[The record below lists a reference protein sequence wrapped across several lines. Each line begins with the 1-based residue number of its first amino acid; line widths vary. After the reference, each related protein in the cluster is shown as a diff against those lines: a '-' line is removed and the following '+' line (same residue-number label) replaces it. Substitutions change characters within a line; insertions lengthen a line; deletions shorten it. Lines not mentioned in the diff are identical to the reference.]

1 LKPRTDFL
9 PLGRRVDLLLA
20 KMELISEGA
29 TGKPL
34 DALRG
39 GEAMIGEWDSPAL
52 ADDWASLLERL
63 VESME
68 IELGRARGGRQYRPG
83 NWRVDQKDERIR
95 TIYPHRPARF
105 VAWVE
110 DVPELVVRRLRQE
123 WKDAE
128 AA

>member
-1 LKPRTDFL
+1 VKADTSFL
-9 PLGRRVDLLLA
+9 PVGRRIDLIISR
-20 KMELISEGA
+20 MEMVSEGA

-39 GEAMIGEWDSPAL
+39 GEASIGEWDDPAL
-52 ADDWASLLERL
+52 ADDWQTLLERL

-68 IELGRARGGRQYRPG
+68 IELGRAKGGRQYRPG

-110 DVPELVVRRLRQE
+110 DVPELVVRQLRQE
-123 WKDAE
+123 WQKE